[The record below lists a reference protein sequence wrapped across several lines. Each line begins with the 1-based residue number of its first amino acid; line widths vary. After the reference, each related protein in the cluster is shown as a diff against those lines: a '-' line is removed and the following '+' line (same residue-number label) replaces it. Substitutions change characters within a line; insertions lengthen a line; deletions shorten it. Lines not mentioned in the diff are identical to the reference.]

1 MRGSTIIRPRRT
13 KFRPIVEGLD
23 DRCLPSVTGLTPAQ
37 VATAY
42 GLSGLTFG
50 TRAANGSG
58 QKIAIV
64 DAYNDPKIKTE
75 LAVFDS
81 AFNLPRPPS
90 LTVVGQTGTSALPSN
105 DAGWALEEA
114 LDVEWAHAL
123 APGASIVLVEANSA
137 SVPDLMAAVNV
148 AKRISRVSV
157 IAMSWGVSEFS
168 GETAY
173 DSVFTT
179 PGVTFVAGSGDTGS
193 FGGPL
198 WPASSPNVLA
208 VGGTTFQVN
217 TRGKYLGETAW
228 SGSGGGSSTIEQE
241 PSYQAS
247 VQSTGWRS
255 TPDVAFDAD
264 PGVPIYSQGSWITVE
279 GTSLGTAA
287 WAGMIAIVDQGRALA
302 NKGTLGSTQTLT
314 ALYSLPSSA
323 FHTVGGA
330 YNTQTGLGSPN
341 GAALVNDLVRQPPE
355 RQPPERRPSSQ
366 PGDRGPLPEHH
377 LWARLQPIPSGI
389 TRPGRSRD
397 RPALRTRIENR
408 PLSSNGTVT

>member
-1 MRGSTIIRPRRT
+1 MIRPRRT

-23 DRCLPSVTGLTPAQ
+23 DRCLPSVAGLTPAQ

-64 DAYNDPKIKTE
+64 DAYNDPNIKTE

-105 DAGWALEEA
+105 DAVWALEEA

-157 IAMSWGVSEFS
+157 IAMSWGASEFS

-179 PGVTFVAGSGDTGS
+179 PGVTFVAGSGDNGS

-208 VGGTTFQVN
+208 VGGTTLQVN
-217 TRGKYLGETAW
+217 TSGNYLGETAW
-228 SGSGGGSSTIEQE
+228 SGSGGGISTIEQATQLSSLGPVHRRAEHARRGLRRRSHHRGPDLLAGFVDYRRGHE
-241 PSYQAS
+241 PRHSGVGRHYRDRRPGACAGQRGDPRVHA
-247 VQSTGWRS
+247 
-255 TPDVAFDAD
+255 DAD
-264 PGVPIYSQGSWITVE
+264 RPLQPPLVRLPHRWRCLQYPDGPGLPQRRRPRQRLGVGSRRKAATRKAAIIPTVCSRAAP
-279 GTSLGTAA
+279 GTPSLGTAPA
-287 WAGMIAIVDQGRALA
+287 DSVRYHSTRTIARSPG
-302 NKGTLGSTQTLT
+302 
-314 ALYSLPSSA
+314 PP
-323 FHTVGGA
+323 
-330 YNTQTGLGSPN
+330 GLGS
-341 GAALVNDLVRQPPE
+341 RT
-355 RQPPERRPSSQ
+355 
-366 PGDRGPLPEHH
+366 GP
-377 LWARLQPIPSGI
+377 
-389 TRPGRSRD
+389 
-397 RPALRTRIENR
+397 
-408 PLSSNGTVT
+408 